1 MRPVFLSKVILVLAG
16 FLVFQR
22 WNDNTQLLAESS
34 EALEGL
40 TPEEKEAIQ
49 KAKDPEEQLKVYL
62 EIASERLKTILSL
75 SRKGDGEGT
84 AKAVTGYR
92 TAVSGAEDSVAK
104 GQAAGK
110 NMKKAL
116 MSLLKATK
124 KFNFSLLQALEKV
137 PEDLRQQ
144 IQSAYE
150 VSLRVQDSV
159 SIQLEKIEKK

>member
-1 MRPVFLSKVILVLAG
+1 MRPVFFFEVILILAG
-16 FLVFQR
+16 FLVFHH
-22 WNDNTQLLAESS
+22 WNDNAQLLAQSS
-34 EALEGL
+34 EASEGL
-40 TPEEKEAIQ
+40 TGEEKEALQ

-62 EIASERLKTILSL
+62 EIAGERLKAILSL
-75 SRKGDGEGT
+75 SRKGDAEGT
-84 AKAVTGYR
+84 EKAVTGYR

-104 GQAAGK
+104 VQAAGK
-110 NMKKAL
+110 NTKKAL

-137 PEDLRQQ
+137 PEDMRQQ

>member
-1 MRPVFLSKVILVLAG
+1 MRAVFISKVLLILAG
-16 FLVFQR
+16 FLVFER
-22 WNDNTQLLAESS
+22 WNGNAQLLARSS
-34 EALEGL
+34 EASDGL
-40 TPEEKEAIQ
+40 TAEEKEAIQ
-49 KAKDPEEQLKVYL
+49 KAKDPEEQLKIYL

-84 AKAVTGYR
+84 AKAVTGYQ
-92 TAVSGAEDSVAK
+92 TTVSGAEDSVAK

-116 MSLLKATK
+116 TSLFKATK
-124 KFNFSLLQALEKV
+124 KFNLSLLQALEKV

>member
-1 MRPVFLSKVILVLAG
+1 MRPVLLAKITLMQAG
-16 FLVFQR
+16 FLVFQG
-22 WNDNTQLLAESS
+22 WNDPARLLAQASDAS
-34 EALEGL
+34 EGL
-40 TPEEKEAIQ
+40 TAEEKEAVK
-49 KAKDPEEQLKVYL
+49 KAKGSEEQLKIYL
-62 EIASERLKTILSL
+62 EIASERLKAILSL
-75 SRKGDGEGT
+75 ARKGDEEGT
-84 AKAVTGYR
+84 AKAVTAYR
-92 TAVSGAEDSVAK
+92 TAVSAAEDSVAK

-116 MSLLKATK
+116 MSLQKATR

-137 PEDLRQQ
+137 PENLRQQ